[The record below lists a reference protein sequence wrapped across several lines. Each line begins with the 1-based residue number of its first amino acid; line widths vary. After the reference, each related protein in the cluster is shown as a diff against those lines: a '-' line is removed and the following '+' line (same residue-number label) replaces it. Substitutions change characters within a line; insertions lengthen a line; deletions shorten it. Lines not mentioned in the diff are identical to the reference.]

1 MINTFEERDVAVEK
15 RFIHKEKDIREDI
28 AWAQINKDV
37 LKSLERP
44 RMLFWVIF
52 IASLALFMVGVS
64 CEIYQYQT
72 GMGVA
77 NLDNPHVW
85 GLYIGTFIFWIGMSH
100 SGTLLSA
107 ILHIMHADWRKPIY
121 RFAEA
126 MTTFSLM
133 TAGLFVMVHLGRV
146 WQFYYVV
153 AYPNERWTWPNFQS
167 PLVWDA
173 TAIFT
178 YLTSSMIFLYIGM
191 IPDLAI
197 CRDNAT
203 GFRKSFYTFLS
214 LGWMGTDRQWANFRV
229 TYLTVACFL
238 IPLAVSVH
246 SIVATDF
253 AVSQQ
258 PGWHITSF
266 PPYFVAGAL
275 YSGCAAIITLFIVLR
290 YVFRFE
296 EYMTMPILE
305 KTAKLTFAIAMVWT
319 YLNLVEYSST
329 WYGDDMYAKQAL
341 IYRAT
346 GDFAPYWW
354 MMNFL
359 GSVVPFTLAFKRIR
373 NNIPAMLVI
382 SILLNVGMWL
392 ERWMIV
398 SPTFA
403 NGIYPWTW
411 DHDQWPSL
419 VQWGIVAGSFGW
431 FNMLFM
437 LFCKIFPSVSMYE
450 VKEMVYHRSLVRKGT
465 EDATQINPELAVEG
479 GIAS

>member
-1 MINTFEERDVAVEK
+1 MIHMTDESDIEIER
-15 RFIHKEKDIREDI
+15 RFVPKAKDINEDI

-37 LKSLERP
+37 LRSMERP
-44 RMLFWVIF
+44 RMMYWVIF
-52 IASLALFMVGVS
+52 LASLALFSFGVY

-72 GMGVA
+72 GLGVA
-77 NLDNPHVW
+77 DLENPQVW
-85 GLYIGTFIFWIGMSH
+85 GLYIATFIFWIGMSH

-133 TAGLFVMVHLGRV
+133 TAGLFVLVHLGRV
-146 WQFYYVV
+146 WEFYYVV
-153 AYPNERWTWPNFQS
+153 AYPNERWVWPNFNS

-173 TAIFT
+173 TAIGT
-178 YLTSSMIFLYIGM
+178 YLTSSIVFLYFGM

-197 CRDNAT
+197 CRDNAK
-203 GFRKSFYTFLS
+203 GFRKKFYWFLS
-214 LGWMGTDRQWANFRV
+214 LGWQGTDRQWANFRV
-229 TYLTVACFL
+229 AYLTIACFL

-275 YSGCAAIITLFIVLR
+275 YSGCAAIITLFIILR

-296 EYMTMPILE
+296 AYMTMPILD
-305 KTAKLTFAIAMVWT
+305 KTCRLTFAIAMVWT
-319 YLNLVEYSST
+319 YLNLIEYASV
-329 WYGDDMYAKQAL
+329 WYGNDEYAKQTL

-346 GDFAPYWW
+346 GTYAPYWW
-354 MMNFL
+354 AMNFL
-359 GSVVPFTLAFKRIR
+359 GSIVPFALAFKTLR
-373 NNIPAMLVI
+373 NHLPTMMVVSL
-382 SILLNVGMWL
+382 LLNLGMWL
-392 ERWMIV
+392 ERFMIV
-398 SPTFA
+398 TPTFA
-403 NGIYPWTW
+403 HGYYPWTW
-411 DHDQWPSL
+411 TGDWWPSW

-431 FNMLFM
+431 FSMLFM
-437 LFCKIFPSVSMYE
+437 LFCKIFPTVSMYE
-450 VKEMVYHRSLVRKGT
+450 VKEMVYHRVIARK
-465 EDATQINPELAVEG
+465 ARA
-479 GIAS
+479 